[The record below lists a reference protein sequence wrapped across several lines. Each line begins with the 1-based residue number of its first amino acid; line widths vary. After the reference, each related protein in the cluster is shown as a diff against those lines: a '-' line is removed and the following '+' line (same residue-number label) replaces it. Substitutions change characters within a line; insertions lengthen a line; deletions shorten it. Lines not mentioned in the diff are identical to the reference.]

1 MKDGVRRAG
10 YLPRLKE
17 PSSSHLLSQNI
28 EGPRRSPYCYGE
40 SPEQRRQRLEELRKR
55 YSKLPETSFADYDL
69 GDKELPAYKHKVEIL
84 DTLSENKISWLCGP
98 TGSGKTTQTA
108 QYALERFDRVV
119 VLMPRR
125 VIVDNVTEYVEQSLR
140 GQLGKQYPDHLVG
153 KIHGRATEATPD
165 TRLCF
170 MTAATFT
177 KKLEQL
183 SGDWHDEKTLVLVD
197 EIHEANL
204 EMEFATALAAKSV
217 EKTDKW
223 HMAFSSA
230 TPDTEVSQAMYE
242 DINGSELPVVTIEG
256 RPHEIDITEDKVNT
270 VSEAYLEYGKDSKK
284 SLVFVEGVRSIE
296 ETIAS
301 IKRHTRHQPGR
312 IRFFKLHS
320 GISEAARR
328 EIFTAEPA
336 EDESFVIV
344 STSAGQSGIT
354 IPKVDLV
361 LSNGLT
367 KSKEIGEEGAEG
379 LPPRLCT
386 QAELMQ
392 QAGRGGRDID
402 GAKFVLARPISYGK
416 IYLPEELKG
425 FYDIISREQH
435 IPPEIYHT
443 NIVRNVLSAIHLN
456 GDFLNGDFE
465 NGAFENLNQYLMHP
479 VASKKVIQESYDLLE
494 TLEAIDSEGQ
504 ITKIGEF
511 MDNLPLSPELSRA
524 LAEMIRTGGSLRE
537 VLALSA
543 IAASISGGGFAAWH
557 QPKELFQEF
566 VSPDTT
572 DDFFA
577 EYDAF
582 LKTRKIYDG
591 HHTDGRAYLANGID
605 PNKADNIH
613 YQFSKICRRLAVNPN
628 DIDMGELNSEEK
640 HNISVA
646 LVRGFQELLYA
657 KAGTRRIGRTT
668 VNQYTNIH
676 TGERGISEYE
686 ISSYSLARRMGM
698 EALKLVVAFP
708 WWYDAHDGRRY
719 TLNTILPVTK
729 DQITQALSGS
739 TVPEFLGD
747 RVASNGDL
755 VHVVQPKVGSLVI
768 GPEQQQKIPAATDE
782 QIALLVNAMK
792 DRANKQVRVL
802 FDLQHQRIITKGQL
816 RQVLE
821 GAAVNSHNVH
831 EAEANVWAVVQEV
844 LTSEQQEAFYGQIN
858 R

>member
-10 YLPRLKE
+10 YLPKPKE
-17 PSSSHLLSQNI
+17 PSSSQLLSRNI

-55 YSKLPETSFADYDL
+55 YSKLPETSFANYDL
-69 GDKELPAYKHKVEIL
+69 GNKELPAYKHKAEIL

-153 KIHGRATEATPD
+153 KIHGRTTEATPD

-204 EMEFATALAAKSV
+204 EMEFATALAAKSI
-217 EKTDKW
+217 ENTDKW

-230 TPDTEVSQAMYE
+230 TPDTEVSQTMYE

-301 IKRHTRHQPGR
+301 IKRHTRHQSGR

-354 IPKVDLV
+354 IPEVDLV

-425 FYDIISREQH
+425 FYDITSREQH

-456 GDFLNGDFE
+456 GDFEDLNR
-465 NGAFENLNQYLMHP
+465 YLMHP

-494 TLEAIDSEGQ
+494 TLEAIDGEGQ

-543 IAASISGGGFAAWH
+543 IAASISGGGFTAWH

-591 HHTDGRAYLANGID
+591 HYTDGRAYLANGID

-613 YQFSKICRRLAVNPN
+613 YQFSKICRRLSVNPN

-646 LVRGFQELLYA
+646 LVRGFQELLYT
-657 KAGTRRIGRTT
+657 KAGSRRIGRTT

-708 WWYDAHDGRRY
+708 WWYDAHDGRRH

-729 DQITQALSGS
+729 DQVAQALSGS
-739 TVPEFLGD
+739 AVPESLGD
-747 RVASNGDL
+747 RIAPNGDL
-755 VHVVQPKVGSLVI
+755 VHVAQLKVGSLI
-768 GPEQQQKIPAATDE
+768 LGPEQQQKIPAATDE

-802 FDLQHQRIITKGQL
+802 FDLQHQRMITKGQL

-821 GAAVNSHNVH
+821 GSAVNSHNVH

-844 LTSEQQEAFYGQIN
+844 LTSGQQEAFYGQIN

>member
-10 YLPRLKE
+10 YLHRSKE

-28 EGPRRSPYCYGE
+28 EGPRRSLYRYGE

-125 VIVDNVTEYVEQSLR
+125 VIVDNVTEYVEQNLR
-140 GQLGKQYPDHLVG
+140 EQLGKQYPDHLVG

-177 KKLEQL
+177 KKLEQF
-183 SGDWHDEKTLVLVD
+183 SRDWHDEKTLVLVD

-204 EMEFATALAAKSV
+204 EMEFATALAAKSI
-217 EKTDKW
+217 ENTDKW

-242 DINGSELPVVTIEG
+242 DINGSALPVVTIEG
-256 RPHEIDITEDKVNT
+256 RPHDIDITEDNVGT

-284 SLVFVEGVRSIE
+284 ALVFVEGVRSIE

-301 IKRHTRHQPGR
+301 IKRHTRHQPRR

-328 EIFTAEPA
+328 EIFTAKPA

-354 IPKVDLV
+354 IPEVDLV

-425 FYDIISREQH
+425 FCDIKSREQH

-443 NIVRNVLSAIHLN
+443 NIVRNVLSAIN
-456 GDFLNGDFE
+456 LNGDFE
-465 NGAFENLNQYLMHP
+465 DLNRYLMHP

-494 TLEAIDSEGQ
+494 TLEAIDEEGQ

-524 LAEMIRTGGSLRE
+524 LAEMIKRGGSLRE

-543 IAASISGGGFAAWH
+543 MAASISGGGFAAWH

-582 LKTRKIYDG
+582 LKTREIYNG

-613 YQFSKICRRLAVNPN
+613 YQFNKICRRLEVNPY
-628 DIDMGELNSEEK
+628 DVDMSELNSEEK
-640 HNISVA
+640 YNISVA
-646 LVRGFQELLYA
+646 LLRGFQELLYA
-657 KAGTRRIGRTT
+657 KVGSRRIGRTT
-668 VNQYTNIH
+668 VNQYRNVH
-676 TGERGISEYE
+676 TGECGISEYE

-729 DQITQALSGS
+729 DQITQALSSS
-739 TVPEFLGD
+739 TVLEFLGD
-747 RVASNGDL
+747 RVAPNGDL
-755 VHVVQPKVGSLVI
+755 VHVAQPKVGSLVI
-768 GPEQQQKIPAATDE
+768 GPEQQQKIPATTDE
-782 QIALLVNAMK
+782 QIALIVDTMK
-792 DRANKQVRVL
+792 NRANKQVRVL
-802 FDLQHQRIITKGQL
+802 FDLQHQRVITKGQL
-816 RQVLE
+816 CQVLD
-821 GAAVNSHNVH
+821 GSAVNSHNVH
-831 EAEANVWAVVQEV
+831 EAEAKVWAVVQEA
-844 LTSEQQEAFYGQIN
+844 LTSEQQEAFYSQIN